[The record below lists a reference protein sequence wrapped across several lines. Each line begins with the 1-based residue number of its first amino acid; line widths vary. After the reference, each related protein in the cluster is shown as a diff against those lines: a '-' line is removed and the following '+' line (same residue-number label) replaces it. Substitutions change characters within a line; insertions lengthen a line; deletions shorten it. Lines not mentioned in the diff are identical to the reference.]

1 MSEIV
6 TLLSS
11 LVSLVFCMLMG
22 YIGYKTKLINDSINT
37 GLSNILFYLALP
49 CLLITSMQKDFTP
62 ELLTDS
68 IIVFFVFLAVY
79 AAGYIF
85 CLIFCPMLKIPK
97 DKRGIWQFG
106 TAFPNVTYMGLPVI
120 SGLYG
125 SDGIFYVTI
134 IAIAFNLFVF
144 TFGDNIVLSGVSKQK
159 GLGIKHLL
167 KNPPFIATFVGL
179 FMFVFS
185 IKLPES
191 LNNGP
196 EMLGSI
202 TMPISM
208 VIIGAS
214 LAKTPLIKTFL
225 AGKLYFA
232 VFVRL
237 ILVPVIFYLILCPF
251 ISNQVLLGT
260 ITLIAAMPAASL
272 TAIFAERL
280 NCNTELASQYVAIS
294 TILCVITVPILSF
307 IIYR

>member
-6 TLLSS
+6 TLLNS

-22 YIGYKTKLINDSINT
+22 YTGRKTKLINDEIST
-37 GLSNILFYLALP
+37 GLSNLLFYLTLP
-49 CLLITSMQKDFTP
+49 CLLISSMQKDFTP

-68 IIVFFVFLAVY
+68 LIVFFVFLAVY
-79 AAGYIF
+79 AMGYVF
-85 CLIFCPMLKIPK
+85 CRILCPILGIPK
-97 DKRGIWQFG
+97 DKWGIWLFG
-106 TAFPNVTYMGLPVI
+106 TAFPNVSYMGLPVV

-134 IAIAFNLFVF
+134 ICIAFNLFVF
-144 TFGDNIVLSGVSKQK
+144 TFGDYIVLSGLPKK
-159 GLGIKHLL
+159 GNSDIKHLL
-167 KNPPFIATFVGL
+167 KNPPLIATFVGL
-179 FMFVFS
+179 LMFSFS
-185 IKLPES
+185 LRLPTS
-191 LNNGP
+191 LNNGLD
-196 EMLGSI
+196 MLGSI

-214 LAKTPLIKTFL
+214 LAKTSLVKTFL

-251 ISNQVLLGT
+251 IENQVLLGT

-280 NCNTELASQYVAIS
+280 KCNVELASQYVAIS
-294 TILCVITVPILSF
+294 TILCVITVPIISF